1 MGGEPGGP
9 LPGGRAANLV
19 KVLGGAVTLKLS
31 SSAIPDANLS
41 DAVIIGPPF
50 RLELLVLDRSIALG
64 AEETTES
71 DTSTVLGNQLNTF
84 SQLYLESSGKPGDI
98 RVSRVTAGD
107 PVVLGS
113 TFVHVRV

>member
-1 MGGEPGGP
+1 M
-9 LPGGRAANLV
+9 L
-19 KVLGGAVTLKLS
+19 
-31 SSAIPDANLS
+31 
-41 DAVIIGPPF
+41 
-50 RLELLVLDRSIALG
+50 RLELLVLGRSIPLQ

-71 DTSTVLGNQLNTF
+71 DTSTILGNQLSTF
-84 SQLYLESSGKPGDI
+84 SQLYLEGSGQPGDL